1 MRWTL
6 LPCSGGACK
15 YHTAMKS
22 EPSSVLFVTPRWAR
36 DGGVGAHVKA
46 SAAAL
51 AAHGLQ
57 VHVLVARSEEDEHA
71 DGVIV
76 HQSVELFNQEA
87 TIDVRLGDAALS
99 CEPDLV
105 HLHQVDDPEVADALR
120 QRAPLVISAHGY
132 TLCTAGVYYFRPG
145 DECTRAHGPGCVP
158 NLLLRGC
165 AHSRFP
171 KRLPIKYRNATGALG
186 GLRRA
191 DLAVS
196 YSSSVDRHLAAN
208 EIRRRMIVPYFPTM
222 AQKSGSGHAERRRV
236 VFAGRVV
243 APKGV
248 AVLVR
253 AAREVDGEF
262 VICGDGPQLEPM
274 RRLARRLGVEDRVIF
289 RGWLDQD
296 RLAEE
301 LADASVVAV
310 PSVWPEPFGLVGIEG
325 LASGRPA
332 VASATG
338 GIEDWLEDGVSGL
351 CVPPGNPRSLAR
363 ALNELLADP
372 ERQTAMGAAGRE
384 TVARRFSP
392 ERHLARLLEGYR
404 AAHANWHA
412 QSPVAA

>member
-1 MRWTL
+1 
-6 LPCSGGACK
+6 
-15 YHTAMKS
+15 
-22 EPSSVLFVTPRWAR
+22 
-36 DGGVGAHVKA
+36 VGAHVKA

-51 AAHGLQ
+51 AGQ
-57 VHVLVARSEEDEHA
+57 GVKVHVLVARVEDEAHTE
-71 DGVIV
+71 GVTL
-76 HQSVELFNQEA
+76 HRSPDLFNSDA
-87 TIDVRLGDAALS
+87 PIGVRLGEGLT

-105 HLHQVDDPEVADALR
+105 HLHQVDDPQIADELQAL
-120 QRAPLVISAHGY
+120 APMVMSAHGY

-145 DECTRAHGPGCVP
+145 QECTRAHGPGCVP

-171 KRLPIKYRNATGALG
+171 KRLPVKYRNATAALG
-186 GLRRA
+186 ALRRA
-191 DLAVS
+191 DLVVS

-208 EIRRRMIVPYFPTM
+208 EITRRTIVPYFPTM
-222 AQKSGSGHAERRRV
+222 AQRSGSGHASRRRV

-253 AAREVDGEF
+253 AAREVDAEF
-262 VICGDGPQLEPM
+262 VICGDGPLLERM
-274 RRLARRLGVEDRVIF
+274 RRLAARLGVEDRVVF

-301 LADASVVAV
+301 LANASVVAV

-325 LASGRPA
+325 LAAGRPA

-338 GIEDWLEDGVSGL
+338 GIGDWLEDGVSGL
-351 CVPPGNPRSLAR
+351 LVPPGDPRGLAR
-363 ALNELLADP
+363 ALNELLLDP
-372 ERQTAMGAAGRE
+372 ERQRSMGAAGRE
-384 TVARRFSP
+384 RVARRFSS

-404 AAHANWHA
+404 AAQANWHA
-412 QSPVAA
+412 RRSVAA